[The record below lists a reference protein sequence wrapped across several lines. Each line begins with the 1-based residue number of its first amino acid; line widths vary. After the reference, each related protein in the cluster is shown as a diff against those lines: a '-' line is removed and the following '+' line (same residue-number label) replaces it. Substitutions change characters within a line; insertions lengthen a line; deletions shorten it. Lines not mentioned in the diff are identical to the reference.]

1 MQDSLNI
8 LSVDDVY
15 ELEDKSTNL
24 IGKINFFKL
33 QPIRSE
39 TNP

>member
-1 MQDSLNI
+1 MKDAF
-8 LSVDDVY
+8 Y
-15 ELEDKSTNL
+15 EWEDKSTNY
-24 IGKINFFKL
+24 IGKGNFFKL